1 MAAQEKAGAPV
12 IPKVTVMRSPLGRAK
27 GMGSGQS
34 GAGDWKIERV
44 TSVAL
49 VPLSLWFVYVVL
61 HLAHADYATTRAY
74 IGEKVHAVLFL
85 ALIAILFPHLAV
97 GLRSPIE
104 DYVRGEVSKFFYLFA
119 VNAVCLLLALAAAIS
134 VLKLA
139 I

>member
-1 MAAQEKAGAPV
+1 MTVQNENGAPQ
-12 IPKVTVMRSPLGRAK
+12 VTVMRSPLGRAR
-27 GMGSGQS
+27 GIGSGQS
-34 GAGDWKIERV
+34 GASEWKLERV

-49 VPLSLWFVYVVL
+49 LPLCLWFVYVVL
-61 HLAHADYATTRAY
+61 HLAHADYATTRAF
-74 IGEKVHAVLFL
+74 IGERIHAVLFL
-85 ALIAILFPHLAV
+85 ALIATLFPHLAV

-104 DYVRGEVSKFFYLFA
+104 DYVRGELSKFFYIFA